1 MFESGNLSISCL
13 RWRNVCP
20 NKFTDWGKQ
29 ENGEISMQTKNLK
42 SALLI
47 VAFISLG
54 QFSASTLAQNIDA
67 SNLYK
72 RGLAATCA
80 NCHGT
85 DGKGVV
91 DGGMPLINNL
101 TSEQMLAQL
110 KAFKS
115 GAREGTIM
123 PQLAKGY
130 SDEQLET
137 IANQLGKK

>member
-1 MFESGNLSISCL
+1 MEKDFM
-13 RWRNVCP
+13 RA
-20 NKFTDWGKQ
+20 KY
-29 ENGEISMQTKNLK
+29 LK
-42 SALLI
+42 PALLLSLYLG
-47 VAFISLG
+47 ISHWSG
-54 QFSASTLAQNIDA
+54 SAIAQNAGA

-101 TSEQMLAQL
+101 TSEQILTQM

>member
-1 MFESGNLSISCL
+1 MRVKYIKPVLVTC
-13 RWRNVCP
+13 
-20 NKFTDWGKQ
+20 
-29 ENGEISMQTKNLK
+29 
-42 SALLI
+42 ALLGLSQWCAVS
-47 VAFISLG
+47 VA
-54 QFSASTLAQNIDA
+54 QSADQ
-67 SNLYK
+67 LYK

-91 DGGMPLINNL
+91 DGGMPLINGL
-101 TSEQMLAQL
+101 TSQEMLTQL

-130 SDEQLET
+130 SDEQLT
-137 IANQLGKK
+137 IIANQLGKKQ

>member
-1 MFESGNLSISCL
+1 MWTWSTQLNTAEIALMRAKQMKSKMLLASLLGLAIYTHISHA
-13 RWRNVCP
+13 
-20 NKFTDWGKQ
+20 
-29 ENGEISMQTKNLK
+29 QT
-42 SALLI
+42 A
-47 VAFISLG
+47 
-54 QFSASTLAQNIDA
+54 DA
-67 SNLYK
+67 TKLYH

-101 TSEQMLAQL
+101 SSEQMLTQL

-130 SDEQLET
+130 SDEQLEI

>member
-1 MFESGNLSISCL
+1 M
-13 RWRNVCP
+13 
-20 NKFTDWGKQ
+20 
-29 ENGEISMQTKNLK
+29 EIVPMSAKHLK
-42 SALLI
+42 TAFLA
-47 VAFISLG
+47 VAMIGLG
-54 QFSASTLAQNIDA
+54 QWSSSSLAQNAAATD
-67 SNLYK
+67 LYK

-91 DGGMPLINNL
+91 DGGMPLINGL

-110 KAFKS
+110 KAFKT

>member
-1 MFESGNLSISCL
+1 M
-13 RWRNVCP
+13 
-20 NKFTDWGKQ
+20 
-29 ENGEISMQTKNLK
+29 EIVPMRAKHLK
-42 SALLI
+42 T
-47 VAFISLG
+47 AFLAAAIIGLG
-54 QFSASTLAQNIDA
+54 QWSSSSLAQNSAATD
-67 SNLYK
+67 LYK
-72 RGLAATCA
+72 RSLAATCA

-85 DGKGVV
+85 DRKGAV
-91 DGGMPLINNL
+91 DGGMPLINGL

-137 IANQLGKK
+137 IANQLGKKQ

>member
-1 MFESGNLSISCL
+1 MEIVPMRAKYLKTVLMAWTMIGLSQWSGLS
-13 RWRNVCP
+13 
-20 NKFTDWGKQ
+20 
-29 ENGEISMQTKNLK
+29 
-42 SALLI
+42 
-47 VAFISLG
+47 
-54 QFSASTLAQNIDA
+54 LAQNTAATD
-67 SNLYK
+67 LYK

-85 DGKGVV
+85 DGKGVL
-91 DGGMPLINNL
+91 DGGMPLINGL
-101 TSEQMLAQL
+101 SSEQMLTQL
-110 KAFKS
+110 KAYKS

>member
-1 MFESGNLSISCL
+1 
-13 RWRNVCP
+13 
-20 NKFTDWGKQ
+20 
-29 ENGEISMQTKNLK
+29 MQTNILKNVLIS
-42 SALLI
+42 SAF
-47 VAFISLG
+47 FILTQASGLCYAQSPQTLSL
-54 QFSASTLAQNIDA
+54 SHRS
-67 SNLYK
+67 
-72 RGLAATCA
+72 LAATCA

-101 TSEQMLAQL
+101 SSQQMLEQL

-130 SDEQLET
+130 SDEQLE
-137 IANQLGKK
+137 IISQQLGKK

>member
-1 MFESGNLSISCL
+1 MQFITSYLDLFRMENNPMRAKYLKPAILAALYLGISQWSG
-13 RWRNVCP
+13 
-20 NKFTDWGKQ
+20 
-29 ENGEISMQTKNLK
+29 
-42 SALLI
+42 SA
-47 VAFISLG
+47 
-54 QFSASTLAQNIDA
+54 LAQNADA

-101 TSEQMLAQL
+101 TSEQILTQM

>member
-1 MFESGNLSISCL
+1 MRAMHLKPAILLSLCIGMSH
-13 RWRNVCP
+13 WS
-20 NKFTDWGKQ
+20 T
-29 ENGEISMQTKNLK
+29 
-42 SALLI
+42 SA
-47 VAFISLG
+47 
-54 QFSASTLAQNIDA
+54 LAQNTDA

-101 TSEQMLAQL
+101 TSEQMFTQL

-137 IANQLGKK
+137 IANQLGKKQ

>member
-1 MFESGNLSISCL
+1 MRL
-13 RWRNVCP
+13 
-20 NKFTDWGKQ
+20 Q
-29 ENGEISMQTKNLK
+29 
-42 SALLI
+42 LLI
-47 VAFISLG
+47 PALIAMYFGLG
-54 QFSASTLAQNIDA
+54 SSSTALAQNADA
-67 SNLYK
+67 ANLYH

-85 DGKGVV
+85 DGKGVP
-91 DGGMPLINNL
+91 DGGMPLINQL
-101 TSEQMLAQL
+101 TSEQMLSQL

-137 IANQLGKK
+137 IAKQLGKKQ

>member
-1 MFESGNLSISCL
+1 MSA
-13 RWRNVCP
+13 
-20 NKFTDWGKQ
+20 KH
-29 ENGEISMQTKNLK
+29 LK
-42 SALLI
+42 T
-47 VAFISLG
+47 AFLAMAIIGLG
-54 QFSASTLAQNIDA
+54 QWSNSSLAQNAAATD
-67 SNLYK
+67 LYK

-91 DGGMPLINNL
+91 DGGMPLINGL

-110 KAFKS
+110 KAFKT

-130 SDEQLET
+130 TDEQLET

>member
-1 MFESGNLSISCL
+1 MAINFLRTGTVCGLFLVIMSGTTSA
-13 RWRNVCP
+13 
-20 NKFTDWGKQ
+20 TDT
-29 ENGEISMQTKNLK
+29 QT
-42 SALLI
+42 
-47 VAFISLG
+47 
-54 QFSASTLAQNIDA
+54 
-67 SNLYK
+67 LYTQS
-72 RGLAATCA
+72 LAATCA

-91 DGGMPLINNL
+91 DGGMPLINQL
-101 TSEQMLAQL
+101 TSEQMLTQL

-130 SDEQLET
+130 SDEQLTT

>member
-1 MFESGNLSISCL
+1 MRAKFLKPAVLLSIYI
-13 RWRNVCP
+13 
-20 NKFTDWGKQ
+20 G
-29 ENGEISMQTKNLK
+29 ISYWSG
-42 SALLI
+42 SA
-47 VAFISLG
+47 
-54 QFSASTLAQNIDA
+54 LAQNTDA

-85 DGKGVV
+85 DGKGAV
-91 DGGMPLINNL
+91 DGGIPLINNL

-130 SDEQLET
+130 TDEQLET
-137 IANQLGKK
+137 IANQLGKKQ

>member
-1 MFESGNLSISCL
+1 METVLLAALYIGLSHWSGN
-13 RWRNVCP
+13 
-20 NKFTDWGKQ
+20 
-29 ENGEISMQTKNLK
+29 
-42 SALLI
+42 A
-47 VAFISLG
+47 
-54 QFSASTLAQNIDA
+54 LAQNADA

-72 RGLAATCA
+72 RSLAATCA

-91 DGGMPLINNL
+91 EGGMPLINHL
-101 TSEQMLAQL
+101 TSEQMLTQL

-130 SDEQLET
+130 SDEQLTT